1 MTTDAKR
8 IPVPESIPYHLYARK
23 KTKSYQEKLVTI
35 LDGGK
40 RRDDRKFEEAR
51 KICMYSKVNFDVNK
65 VFIYIWNMIFSFEI
79 KCYIKG
85 QRVSLY

>member
-1 MTTDAKR
+1 MTTDVKR

-40 RRDDRKFEEAR
+40 RRDNRKFEEAR
-51 KICMYSKVNFDVNK
+51 KICMYFKVNFNVK
-65 VFIYIWNMIFSFEI
+65 KYFFFIYGI
-79 KCYIKG
+79 
-85 QRVSLY
+85 